1 MNEKYVILAFI
12 KTKFEIQ
19 LYIKSNEKNIN
30 YLKKYI
36 KENICEKAS
45 HAKRE
50 KRVLD
55 Y

>member
-1 MNEKYVILAFI
+1 MKEKVILTIRERRKKI
-12 KTKFEIQ
+12 K
-19 LYIKSNEKNIN
+19 KN
-30 YLKKYI
+30 I

-50 KRVLD
+50 KRVLN